1 MCNKDNQSNN
11 KLLELP
17 YSVKLLYKSIENR
30 YVKIVWTE
38 KIQEK
43 QAAIYCET
51 KNRIFWTNVI
61 LMTLISIFS
70 FAELSPCLAEL
81 LGITDLR
88 VKNFVTLLVC
98 IFSAVCSALTF
109 ILQKAN
115 FQENALKCHKF
126 ALGVRDIR
134 NDYEALMT
142 DIKAGTIKNCDEIM
156 KRRDE
161 LSKKELV
168 ALSDVPYTS
177 KKAYVKA
184 EKALKKNKEVLTE
197 DDEILAMVPK
207 DLVEL

>member
-1 MCNKDNQSNN
+1 MCNKNNQSNN

-17 YSVKLLYKSIENR
+17 YSVKLLYKSIEYR

-43 QAAIYCET
+43 QAAIYCES
-51 KNRIFWTNVI
+51 KDRIFWINII
-61 LMTLISIFS
+61 LMTLITFFS
-70 FAELSPCLAEL
+70 FAELIPCLAEL

-88 VKNFVTLLVC
+88 VKNFITLLVC
-98 IFSAVCSALTF
+98 LFSAACSALTF
-109 ILQKAN
+109 ILQKVN

-134 NDYEALMT
+134 NDYDALMT
-142 DIKAGTIKNCDEIM
+142 DIKAGAIKNCEEIM

-168 ALSDVPYTS
+168 RLSDVPYTS
-177 KKAYVKA
+177 KNAYKNA
-184 EKALKKNKEVLTE
+184 EKALKKKKEVLTE
-197 DDEILAMVPK
+197 DDEILAMIPK